1 MWGHYNYTN
10 FPIVEVN
17 CKGSLRNNSDY
28 EDFVN
33 KWLQLYDNKK
43 KFKFIFD
50 TKECG
55 YVNIKYAYSMVS
67 FIRKLK
73 QLPEQYLEC
82 SIIIYN
88 NRWIKFL
95 LQFIFWCQSPVAPVY
110 LVNGNINKEETINL
124 LNKNII
130 PHNVNVYLPSN

>member
-10 FPIVEVN
+10 FPIIEVK
-17 CKGSLRNNSDY
+17 CIGSLRNNNDY
-28 EDFVN
+28 EDFTN
-33 KWLQLYDNKK
+33 KWTSLYNDKK

-55 YVNIKYAYSMVS
+55 YVNIKYAFSMVS

-73 QLPEQYLEC
+73 QLPEQYLE
-82 SIIIYN
+82 SSVIIYN
-88 NRWIKFL
+88 SKWIKFL

-110 LVNGNINKEETINL
+110 LVNGNVNREQTIEL

-130 PHNVNVYLPSN
+130 LDNVIVYLP